1 MTGVSTIP
9 PSYSLDRF
17 MSTEEDNTM
26 ENNEEFTANGLLGGP
41 ATASAASV
49 DAAKPM
55 SRLLLSK
62 GTSYNIALNVTN
74 GKHYAEQMVSE
85 QGSAEDSFIPSG
97 LLGSGPELLESDVV
111 HSQSQ
116 LQGMLAIWW

>member
-1 MTGVSTIP
+1 
-9 PSYSLDRF
+9 
-17 MSTEEDNTM
+17 MSTEEDNAM
-26 ENNEEFTANGLLGGP
+26 QNDEEFTANGLLGGP
-41 ATASAASV
+41 VAASATSV

-74 GKHYAEQMVSE
+74 GKHYTEKMVSE
-85 QGSAEDSFIPSG
+85 QGSAEESFIPSG

-111 HSQSQ
+111 HSQPQS
-116 LQGMLAIWW
+116 QGMRAIRW